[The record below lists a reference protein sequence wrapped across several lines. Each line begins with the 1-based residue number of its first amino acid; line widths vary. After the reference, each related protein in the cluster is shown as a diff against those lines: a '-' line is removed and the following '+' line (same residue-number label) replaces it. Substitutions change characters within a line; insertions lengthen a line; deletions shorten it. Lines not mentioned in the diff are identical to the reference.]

1 MTTSALVSTTSLAAV
16 ASRAQLLALGECT
29 HLDSALAL
37 RRNAL
42 LPELVAHGFRSV
54 ALETDRVAALVVDD
68 YLSGKCDDFEETLER
83 GFSHGFG
90 RMEANRALVRWL
102 RHHNED
108 ADESDR
114 VSFHGIDAAV
124 ENLSAPS
131 PLAYLQQAAE
141 YLGHTVDL
149 AEVAGPDEQWSRTEA
164 VTDAASSPGDSAAA
178 RELRCW
184 ADDAANE
191 LIARAPELLT
201 ATSSA
206 QWHRTRIV
214 LDAGLGLLRYHR
226 QCARGAEAA
235 VRISGLLATRD
246 ALMARNILDIRSLEA
261 PRGPTLVFAHNS
273 HLQRVPATLAMS
285 GMELGW
291 TPAGAIVAQLSL
303 EEQIFVAGSIGRSDG
318 LGLGGPAAGSY
329 EAMLDT
335 WVDPWGIVEVSAMPA
350 AERRNDVSP
359 QQGYVPLDAHLLTD
373 AAAVLHIREGTAD
386 RSWI

>member
-1 MTTSALVSTTSLAAV
+1 MTTSAVASTTSLATI

-29 HLDSALAL
+29 HLDAALAL

-68 YLSGKCDDFEETLER
+68 YVSGRRDDLEETLER

-90 RMEANRALVRWL
+90 RMEANRALVRRL
-102 RHHNED
+102 RRHNED

-131 PLAYLQQAAE
+131 PVWYLQQAAE

-149 AEVAGPDEQWSRTEA
+149 AAVAGPEDRWSRTAA
-164 VTDAASSPGDSAAA
+164 VTDAASSPGDGPAA

-206 QWHRTRIV
+206 QWHRTRII

-226 QCARGAEAA
+226 QCARTAEPA

-273 HLQRVPATLAMS
+273 HLQRVPATLVMS

-303 EEQIFVAGSIGRSDG
+303 EEQVFVAGSIGRSEG
-318 LGLGGPAAGSY
+318 LGLGEPAAGSY
-329 EAMLDT
+329 EGMLDS
-335 WVDPWGIVEVSAMPA
+335 WVDFWGIVEVSAMPA
-350 AERRNDVSP
+350 AERRTDVSP

-373 AAAVLHIREGTAD
+373 AAAVLHIREGVAD